1 MFLRQKLV
9 IVLKESGRKF
19 WRWELRH
26 HGQRILPARRLFSRT
41 TPTRR
46 SVPGESPRPTA
57 SAGIAEPAAT
67 KLRWW
72 HHTHPQMVSN
82 ESNFTGYSI
91 SEICGNVSFVF
102 VCIAYL
108 NTDILRL
115 RLLSTGSIALS
126 ILFQYYRAMPLWI
139 PIRWNALLLAINTVM
154 TASLIAERRR
164 ADNMP
169 KDLEE
174 IYHNG
179 LFETRGFNKVEFV
192 RLFDK
197 ASQLTFKKGEKL
209 ATDGHSNRR
218 LYVLETVKNCMVH

>member
-1 MFLRQKLV
+1 MFLRQSLV
-9 IVLKESGRKF
+9 KVLRESGRKF
-19 WRWELRH
+19 WRWELQH
-26 HGQRILPARRLFSRT
+26 HRILPARRLLSRT

-46 SVPGESPRPTA
+46 SSPGESPRPTTA
-57 SAGIAEPAAT
+57 AGDTEPAAT
-67 KLRWW
+67 KIRLW
-72 HHTHPQMVSN
+72 HNAHPLMVSKV
-82 ESNFTGYSI
+82 SNFAGYSI

-126 ILFQYYRAMPLWI
+126 ILFQYYRAIPLWI

-174 IYHNG
+174 MYQNG
-179 LFETRGFNKVEFV
+179 LFETRGFSKVEFV
-192 RLFDK
+192 RLFGK
-197 ASQLTFKKGEKL
+197 ASKLTFKKGEKL
-209 ATDGHSNRR
+209 ARDGQSNRR
-218 LYVLETVKNCMVH
+218 L